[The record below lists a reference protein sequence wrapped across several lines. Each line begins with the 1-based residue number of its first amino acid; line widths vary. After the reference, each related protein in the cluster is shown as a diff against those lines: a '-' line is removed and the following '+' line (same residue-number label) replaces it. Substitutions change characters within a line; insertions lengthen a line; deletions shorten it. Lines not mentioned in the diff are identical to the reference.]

1 MLSQVPGFQTVSYPI
16 VKSVSRGGEVV
27 ETNTLGLLRPV
38 TREDFSSQNSSLNI
52 KCVASI
58 YTAYYKTVE
67 QVTSLKMRK
76 KLKRRRGD
84 LRKKQQQNQ
93 PKTDNNNGITEL
105 KVVYLKSFKHSLF
118 SGDAIQLVSVSDSSN
133 PVIGYFVKVL
143 SIIICLNVFTF

>member
-93 PKTDNNNGITEL
+93 PKTDNNNGKN
-105 KVVYLKSFKHSLF
+105 KVR
-118 SGDAIQLVSVSDSSN
+118 
-133 PVIGYFVKVL
+133 
-143 SIIICLNVFTF
+143 